1 LFVFTLA
8 IFKQTFDLI
17 LMKTQHNDISSRENI
32 LLVALRLFANQGLE
46 RTTVRQIAKEA
57 QVNVSAISYYFGDKN
72 GLYRA
77 AFTETMPSPMDV
89 DALKKSAPTLEQFL
103 YVLFNAFIAP
113 LKQGE
118 LAKLCMRLH
127 MREMVEPTGLW
138 SDTITNEIEPSLRYL
153 QQELQQSLGLKT
165 IDDDLQRLTINI
177 VGMGVHLLCGRDVI
191 EQFCPQIMDTEQ
203 ALNETHA
210 ALVRFAMSMVET
222 EAARRKTIPT

>member
-165 IDDDLQRLTINI
+165 I